1 MNRLMTAL
9 ILLLICAAP
18 MFAQTSSAGG
28 PPPVASRV
36 NTDRVR
42 QQDMSRREWQLRNFG
57 TEPGAPKDDRQ
68 LKALMAQTEEDF
80 TRILTLHNEFAR
92 ALASKNDLNYQF
104 ISEATA
110 EIKKRASRVQHS
122 LGLKLFEDD
131 TPVKEKSEPEMKD
144 SLIKLCNEI
153 RSFVTNP
160 VIENPNT
167 VDAVQLTRAR
177 RDLESLIQLSALI
190 KKDAEKLSKKD

>member
-9 ILLLICAAP
+9 ILLMFAAP
-18 MFAQTSSAGG
+18 VFAQTSPAGG
-28 PPPVASRV
+28 PPPSERRV
-36 NTDRVR
+36 NTDRQR

-57 TEPGAPKDDRQ
+57 TEPDRPKDDRK

-92 ALASKNDLNYQF
+92 ALSSKKDLDYHF
-104 ISEATA
+104 ISEATG
-110 EIKKRASRVQHS
+110 EIKKRASRVQSS
-122 LGLKLFEDD
+122 LGLGLFEDD
-131 TPVKEKSEPEMKD
+131 APVKEKSEPEIKD

-177 RDLESLIQLSALI
+177 HDLESLIQLSALI
-190 KKDAEKLSKKD
+190 KKDAERLNKKD